1 MFCLGGGGGA
11 SAHTKLVICVR
22 RVQNHIWFAWQGAT
36 SDPSLLDDPMRAVE
50 QLQQDP
56 ATTAAFLQNPLFAQ
70 MGQMLLS
77 NPAALQQAERV
88 MSGREE
94 AQRPAEVTISPKC
107 AACAVK
113 VDCAALH
120 SIEHVRLVV
129 NTKVCS
135 FLVCRLR

>member
-1 MFCLGGGGGA
+1 M
-11 SAHTKLVICVR
+11 T
-22 RVQNHIWFAWQGAT
+22 
-36 SDPSLLDDPMRAVE
+36 
-50 QLQQDP
+50 
-56 ATTAAFLQNPLFAQ
+56 FLC
-70 MGQMLLS
+70 S

-135 FLVCRLR
+135 FLVCIHVLR